1 MKGNNANRRKFLK
14 TASIGSLGAASA
26 VSSQAI
32 SAPAILSGK
41 KRIMVG
47 RFSDETNT
55 FIPHKRTLAE
65 AKRGARYGNDVIRR
79 SGGCMGGFA
88 DICEMFDVELIGSI
102 GVGGNHRLM
111 EEEVF
116 DYVTGYMVD
125 TLDKN
130 QVDAVYLAVHGGGCT
145 EGHDDLEGET
155 LEIIRKKVGPDI
167 PIMFTMDLHCQVTPL
182 MTQVADAVR
191 IYRTY
196 PHVDGFECGL
206 EVGSIM
212 MATLQNKIKPVMA
225 VKKLPLMI
233 GPPINV
239 VTADEPI
246 RRVYARAREMQRT
259 IPGVLS
265 VNPAHG
271 FMQQDIPTQGVGV
284 LVTTDGDKELAQ
296 KLADEIGDMMFSQ
309 RKDYWIHLPDAEE
322 GVKLALKSDKPV
334 AIADGGDNMGA
345 GGSGDGTHLFRELLR
360 QNVKSAV
367 IQIHDA
373 EAAKIAAAK
382 GEGATVTVDV
392 GGKSD
397 PLNGSPV
404 TVTGKI
410 SRILYRENNT
420 SPAVRMEVGG
430 VTLLINSRRI
440 GPNNQRNLRE
450 IGINTEKY
458 QMTVCKGGFAFRP
471 AYPSTIFNYI
481 VCETPGYS
489 STKLDSFTWKRIPRP
504 MYPLDDI

>member
-1 MKGNNANRRKFLK
+1 MKNNQLNRRRFLK
-14 TASIGSLGAASA
+14 SVGIGSLVENS

-32 SAPAILSGK
+32 AAPSIMSGK

-47 RFSDETNT
+47 SFSDETNT
-55 FIPHKRTLAE
+55 FIPQRCTLEE
-65 AKRGARYGNDVIRR
+65 AKRGARYDDDVIHR

-88 DICEMFDVELIGSI
+88 DMCEMFDIELIGSI
-102 GVGGNHRLM
+102 GVGGNHCLM
-111 EEEVF
+111 EKEVF

-125 TLDKN
+125 TLDKH
-130 QVDAVYLAVHGGGCT
+130 QVDAVYLSVHGGGCT

-167 PIMFTMDLHCQVTPL
+167 PVMFTMDLHCQVTPL
-182 MTQVADAVR
+182 MVRVADAVS

-196 PHVDGFECGL
+196 PHVDQFECGF

-212 MATLQNKIKPVMA
+212 MATLQKKIKPVMA

-233 GPPINV
+233 GPPLNV

-265 VNPAHG
+265 VCPAHG
-271 FMQQDIPTQGVGV
+271 FMQQDIPTQGAGV
-284 LVTTDGDKELAQ
+284 MVTTDSDHALAQ
-296 KLADEIGDMMFSQ
+296 KLADELGDMYFSY
-309 RKDYWIHLPDAEE
+309 RNEYWIDLPDAEE
-322 GVKLALKSDKPV
+322 AVQMALKSDKPV
-334 AIADGGDNMGA
+334 ALADGGDNMGA
-345 GGSGDGTHLFRELLR
+345 GGSGDGTHLFQEILK

-367 IQIHDA
+367 VQIYDA

-382 GEGATVTVDV
+382 GEGSMVTVDV

-410 SRILYRENNT
+410 SKIRYENNRT
-420 SPAVRMEVGG
+420 NPAVRMDVGG

-440 GPNNQRNLRE
+440 GPNSQGNLRA
-450 IGINTEKY
+450 IGIYPEKY

-471 AYPSTIFNYI
+471 SYPSTIFNYI

-504 MYPLDDI
+504 IYPLDDI